1 MEASKSERQ
10 RIIRRHRHEKKELQA
25 HIQAMKNDIPRSDK
39 KRRKQMLL
47 EVARLE
53 AEIERKHQQEIQGFD
68 QSPAGPADVDT
79 ITEDLA
85 KMDLEN
91 QPPFVSRAQRR
102 RERKAAIERERR
114 ERIRVQE
121 RERTASYGREEEA
134 KLATILLAKNLEMK
148 YIPADGHCMYRAV
161 QHQLPVFVTVASLRR
176 STAEYMQH
184 HVDEFL
190 PFFSNPDGHTC
201 TRKDFLKYC
210 EDIDRCAS
218 WGTQIELRA
227 LSHILQT
234 PIEVIQADSPIIT
247 IGEEYN
253 KKPLILVYLRYAC
266 DIGEHYNSVRSIE
279 VKGTEAEGAKAKGAE
294 AEGAG
299 VESTDALGDEA
310 AGAAA
315 ADDAAA
321 MMPRY
326 F

>member
-1 MEASKSERQ
+1 MESSKSERQ

-25 HIQAMKNDIPRSDK
+25 HIQAMKNNIPRSNK
-39 KRRKQMLL
+39 IRRKQMLL
-47 EVARLE
+47 EVAHLE
-53 AEIERKHQQEIQGFD
+53 AEIERKHQQEMQGFD
-68 QSPAGPADVDT
+68 ESPAGPANVDM

-91 QPPFVSRAQRR
+91 QPPCVSRAQRR
-102 RERKAAIERERR
+102 RERKAAIEREQR
-114 ERIRVQE
+114 ERIHIQE
-121 RERTASYGREEEA
+121 REHMASYGREEEA

-148 YIPADGHCMYRAV
+148 YIPADGHCLYRAV
-161 QHQLPVFVTVASLRR
+161 QHQLPVFVSVASLRR
-176 STAEYMQH
+176 STSEYMQR

-210 EDIDRCAS
+210 DDIDRCAS

-234 PIEVIQADSPIIT
+234 PIEVIQADSPVIT

-266 DIGEHYNSVRSIE
+266 DIGEHYNSVTPIE
-279 VKGTEAEGAKAKGAE
+279 VKGAE
-294 AEGAG
+294 AEGAEVE
-299 VESTDALGDEA
+299 VESTDANGDEA
-310 AGAAA
+310 IGAAA
-315 ADDAAA
+315 ADDAAP